1 MTRRGR
7 APENSDLSPPIPFSV
22 LLEDSRPP
30 KLALAVTEE
39 HPDTEVDMLDERKT
53 EQYEE
58 PKVADYGDL
67 AEITAARTLTPPK
80 IDLNYNSGQNSFTPF
95 S

>member
-1 MTRRGR
+1 
-7 APENSDLSPPIPFSV
+7 
-22 LLEDSRPP
+22 
-30 KLALAVTEE
+30 
-39 HPDTEVDMLDERKT
+39 MLDERKT

-80 IDLNYNSGQNSFTPF
+80 IDLNYNSGQNTFTPF